1 MARLGLT
8 ISLPIGLVSEFF
20 HSSVVCEWLTSESV
34 SSCSPYLILS
44 LSSSFFPTYYLCFI
58 FARLVLEK
66 SRASH
71 VVPQNYVKRNTEA
84 ILPQT
89 ARPNLIIIF
98 DDIIIVFFF
107 TFRVSLWGYVHVY
120 QGEMKISR
128 SGRNKN
134 NGELVLPQ
142 LQVTPTKKNTMT
154 TVLDDLP
161 GLGEPRRSS
170 ADGRRSLTTNRT
182 FTFSSG
188 ESR

>member
-1 MARLGLT
+1 
-8 ISLPIGLVSEFF
+8 
-20 HSSVVCEWLTSESV
+20 
-34 SSCSPYLILS
+34 
-44 LSSSFFPTYYLCFI
+44 
-58 FARLVLEK
+58 VLEK

-107 TFRVSLWGYVHVY
+107 YFSCGHYPCEGMFMFIKERGKFKE
-120 QGEMKISR
+120 G
-128 SGRNKN
+128 GRNTN
-134 NGELVLPQ
+134 NGELGLPQ

-170 ADGRRSLTTNRT
+170 ADSRRYSDQSSRESRWWCPIARPGIGKHIDIYEKERENGADYTSETLTKERERKQKLRRSQITVDTMNCFCWWILIVY
-182 FTFSSG
+182 
-188 ESR
+188 